1 MIGFRVGRL
10 LDREEDGGAWTVY
23 ADDYAVGDHWTMRP
37 EAVVVTG
44 VSAPGVQHRS
54 GSAERVVEAWLTAY
68 LVATDRGDEADEALA
83 AYRRLVLDGW
93 NVWTD
98 AIDVGLR
105 VEGVPMLQ
113 HKAHAERVDD
123 AGKVEWF
130 NASSVARASAILKVA
145 EAIEAA
151 TS

>member
-10 LDREEDGGAWTVY
+10 LDREEDGAAWVVY
-23 ADDYAVGDHWTMRP
+23 ADDYAVGDHCP
-37 EAVVVTG
+37 EVVVVTG

-54 GSAERVVEAWLTAY
+54 GSAECVVEAWLTAY

-93 NVWTD
+93 SVWTD

-105 VEGVPMLQ
+105 VEGVQVLQ

-130 NASSVARASAILKVA
+130 NASSVARAEAILKVA

-151 TS
+151 AS